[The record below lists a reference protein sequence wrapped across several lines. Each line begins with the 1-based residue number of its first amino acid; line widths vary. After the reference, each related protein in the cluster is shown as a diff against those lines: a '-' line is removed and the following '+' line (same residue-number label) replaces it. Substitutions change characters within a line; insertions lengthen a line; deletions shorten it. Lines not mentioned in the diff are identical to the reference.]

1 MSTCHPILV
10 CDTIFY
16 LNLSRP
22 ALPVSFGPANALSNG
37 HGFQIEHL
45 SLFQCLIWF
54 IPHPHLFLY
63 GIYYVYC
70 LLIVT
75 SPSFWLHLKL
85 HNTITSSIVM
95 TLGHPLIQIT
105 YFGQSLFRSG
115 LKDRYSDYPTNSIVN
130 VLLLLITSFGIGFTS
145 DDQLCRAYIWE
156 KDKTLCSNDFQY
168 FNLVIQTCSI
178 FVLGL
183 DLGWCGK
190 EACGAVTC

>member
-1 MSTCHPILV
+1 MHWCDMSTCRMVFV

-45 SLFQCLIWF
+45 SVFQCLIWF

-70 LLIVT
+70 LWIVA

-85 HNTITSSIVM
+85 HNTITSSLVM
-95 TLGHPLIQIT
+95 TPGHSLIQITYFGQSLFTSGLKDRYSDYPTVMTPGHSLIQIT

-115 LKDRYSDYPTNSIVN
+115 LKDRYSDYPTKPT
-130 VLLLLITSFGIGFTS
+130 VLSMFCCCWSPLL
-145 DDQLCRAYIWE
+145 A
-156 KDKTLCSNDFQY
+156 
-168 FNLVIQTCSI
+168 
-178 FVLGL
+178 
-183 DLGWCGK
+183 
-190 EACGAVTC
+190 